1 MENKKQQKFRKQLQ
15 KKHLSTTTYEQEK
28 LLQTNTEADF
38 SVANLL
44 APIEGPTDRL
54 VQNYVRI
61 AKMAA
66 VMQEPETRKER
77 EGADRKVTAAV
88 MLKGVKKWLPL
99 IKKNREADRIDF
111 TRQKNVATTRVSAI
125 SSVLQNNPVA
135 QELEKTL
142 KNARMDS
149 ERGVAQLEVEMM
161 SKAGI
166 SEQDQKKLQGQIA
179 HKVQFDYF
187 Y

>member
-1 MENKKQQKFRKQLQ
+1 M
-15 KKHLSTTTYEQEK
+15 
-28 LLQTNTEADF
+28 
-38 SVANLL
+38 
-44 APIEGPTDRL
+44 

-66 VMQEPETRKER
+66 VMQEPETRRER

-111 TRQKNVATTRVSAI
+111 TRQKNVDTTTRVSNI

-135 QELEKTL
+135 
-142 KNARMDS
+142 
-149 ERGVAQLEVEMM
+149 
-161 SKAGI
+161 
-166 SEQDQKKLQGQIA
+166 
-179 HKVQFDYF
+179 
-187 Y
+187 